1 MGSLLMF
8 KLKSMALNGVKKEPL
23 LIAGYGKLSYSIAVC
38 LVQSGF
44 PVTLY
49 TENEYDAQKN
59 IAAHFAALSRYT
71 EQTPGKKL
79 LSITHEL
86 HDALSHPLAIVVTG
100 EDMLKKKLLIRE
112 LEKKLPAGSVIAVNT
127 ESIPL
132 SILQEGAIHPE
143 RIAGLN
149 WTEPAHTTYFMEIIA
164 NAKNDSSLVKHLAHE
179 AKTYWGKDPYII
191 SGDLGIRAKMMA
203 AMTRE
208 AFYLLEHGYAS
219 VEDIDRACRNDPGY
233 YLPFA
238 GNFRYI
244 DLMGGASAYGQVMK
258 GLNPELSK
266 SIHIPDFFINAAQQ
280 CGAAAENG
288 KGLYDYEEGDTEKWE
303 ATFREFSYRIKQVI
317 DKYPFANIKEGSSE

>member
-1 MGSLLMF
+1 
-8 KLKSMALNGVKKEPL
+8 
-23 LIAGYGKLSYSIAVC
+23 
-38 LVQSGF
+38 
-44 PVTLY
+44 
-49 TENEYDAQKN
+49 
-59 IAAHFAALSRYT
+59 
-71 EQTPGKKL
+71 
-79 LSITHEL
+79 
-86 HDALSHPLAIVVTG
+86 
-100 EDMLKKKLLIRE
+100 MLKKKLLIRE

-244 DLMGGASAYGQVMK
+244 DLMGGASAYGRVMK

-317 DKYPFANIKEGSSE
+317 DKYPFAYLKEGSSE